1 MVVVSRRSTT
11 VEAESPV
18 AEDPATPGSV
28 PRGSS
33 VVFYDGVC
41 ALCNG
46 SVRFIRKR
54 DPQERYYFA
63 SLQSEF
69 AHRTLPLHDCDPGEL
84 DTIYLLLH
92 YGESDESV
100 LSRSQA
106 AFRILE
112 SLGHDELARLG
123 LGIENL
129 PSRRPLETAVPRRR
143 QPRHL
148 PRVKALGIEGH
159 LRRRRK
165 IERRRRELPRFR
177 PERGHP
183 GHPAAIDIGYRQD

>member
-112 SLGHDELARLG
+112 SLGGFWKLVSALDVLPRGLLNLGYRLVARSRYRVFG
-123 LGIENL
+123 KYSVCPL
-129 PSRRPLETAVPRRR
+129 PAPEE
-143 QPRHL
+143 RHL
-148 PRVKALGIEGH
+148 FLH
-159 LRRRRK
+159 S
-165 IERRRRELPRFR
+165 
-177 PERGHP
+177 
-183 GHPAAIDIGYRQD
+183 